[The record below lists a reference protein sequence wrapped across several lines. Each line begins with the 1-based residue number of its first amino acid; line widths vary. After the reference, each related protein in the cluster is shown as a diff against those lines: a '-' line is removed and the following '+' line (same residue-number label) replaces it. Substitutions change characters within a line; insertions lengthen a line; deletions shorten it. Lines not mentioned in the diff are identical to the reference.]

1 MLLHGALF
9 MHDTYRHSELV
20 KEADDAVSKAF
31 VPDADQ
37 EEISFNEEQLF
48 LLVLQTRQQSKWL
61 QQYGNTIT
69 CMDATYK
76 TLRYGFPCFFGIG
89 RVVGT
94 IIPQYE
100 TEELIREG
108 LMKLAEWNP
117 SWCPQFFMTDKS
129 TQELGK

>member
-1 MLLHGALF
+1 M
-9 MHDTYRHSELV
+9 
-20 KEADDAVSKAF
+20 SKVF

-37 EEISFNEEQLF
+37 EEICFNDEQPF

-61 QQYGNTIT
+61 QQFGNTIT

-76 TLRYGFPCFFGIG
+76 TLRYGFPCFFVVVKTSLGIG

-100 TEELIREG
+100 IEDLIREG

-129 TQELGK
+129 TQELGISPVNRIVLTFYFRSC

>member
-76 TLRYGFPCFFGIG
+76 TL
-89 RVVGT
+89 
-94 IIPQYE
+94 
-100 TEELIREG
+100 
-108 LMKLAEWNP
+108 
-117 SWCPQFFMTDKS
+117 
-129 TQELGK
+129 